1 MYAICSHFRSVV
13 LNLAYILE
21 SPGELHKDIKQY
33 LCWDEDRNLYV
44 LIKDFSVSF
53 RQPRLGTTPSDHTQ
67 CRIQTIGPSSKESMV
82 LVVLILFSHTVLG
95 KSLRVEQW
103 F

>member
-44 LIKDFSVSF
+44 LIKDFSVCF
-53 RQPRLGTTPSDHTQ
+53 RQPRLGTTPSDPTQ
-67 CRIQTIGPSSKESMV
+67 CRIQTISPSSKESTV

>member
-1 MYAICSHFRSVV
+1 MLDAICSHFRSVV

-33 LCWDEDRNLYV
+33 LCWD
-44 LIKDFSVSF
+44 VSF
-53 RQPRLGTTPSDHTQ
+53 RQPRLGTTPSDPTQ
-67 CRIQTIGPSSKESMV
+67 CRIQTISPSSKESTV
-82 LVVLILFSHTVLG
+82 LVVLMLFSHTVLG

>member
-1 MYAICSHFRSVV
+1 MLNLSDMLYALCSYFRSVV

-21 SPGELHKDIKQY
+21 SPGELHKDVKLY
-33 LCWDEDRNLYV
+33 FCGDEDRNLYM

-67 CRIQTIGPSSKESMV
+67 CRIQTMSLSSKESMV

-95 KSLRVEQW
+95 K
-103 F
+103 